1 MANIPGSIY
10 APPGVYTRTLFEDP
24 LAGLAAS
31 VRLPLIMGTGS
42 EILFQD
48 ALEVVRGSSAS
59 VDQRVVQEDETGR
72 AVTAISAAGAVTLG
86 SFDGTLNQVQVRH
99 FPIVNGNGTG
109 TTATD
114 ASKVNVTVNGDP
126 VVVLGIN
133 GARGILTL
141 SVTPAATDEVK
152 VTYYFNR
159 TDTLITDTVSDQ
171 ISEDAPEIYGQ
182 VGQNFDIVEGFNDEL
197 LFTNLSI
204 VDVFGKVETLDPFAT
219 AVATKHG
226 PLAH

>member
-114 ASKVNVTVNGDP
+114 ASKVNVTVNGEP
-126 VVVLGIN
+126 VVVLSIN
-133 GARGILTL
+133 GAKGILTL
-141 SVTPAATDEVK
+141 SVTPEATDFELPDDVK
-152 VTYYFNR
+152 K
-159 TDTLITDTVSDQ
+159 
-171 ISEDAPEIYGQ
+171 
-182 VGQNFDIVEGFNDEL
+182 L
-197 LFTNLSI
+197 L
-204 VDVFGKVETLDPFAT
+204 G
-219 AVATKHG
+219 G
-226 PLAH
+226 